1 MELFGTLVNEDT
13 KARFAASQ
21 MIGYPVTSWLR
32 LVDPNFLFPLDV
44 SLIPGNRKLK
54 KGSQLEET
62 MFRVL
67 NDSGI
72 STCPRHP
79 DVTSLLQSTFGVEET
94 KRCFHIGDLGAPSY
108 GESEI
113 ILPKPASA
121 GMLFVEKL
129 FHENI
134 RSTGFFY
141 HCFRLS
147 TSRLVWKLPLLPYH

>member
-13 KARFAASQ
+13 KARFVASQ

-67 NDSGI
+67 
-72 STCPRHP
+72 
-79 DVTSLLQSTFGVEET
+79 
-94 KRCFHIGDLGAPSY
+94 K
-108 GESEI
+108 
-113 ILPKPASA
+113 K
-121 GMLFVEKL
+121 
-129 FHENI
+129 
-134 RSTGFFY
+134 
-141 HCFRLS
+141 
-147 TSRLVWKLPLLPYH
+147 